1 MKIKALQAQE
11 ILDSR
16 GNPTIECVAT
26 LEDGSTGWVAI
37 PSGASTGKYEAVELR
52 DGDPKRYGGAGV
64 LKAIENVNSTIQSA
78 VIGLEAEDQT
88 KLDKIL
94 IELDGTEN
102 KAKLGAN
109 AILSVSLSVARAEAA
124 SEKKPLYQYLSK
136 FNPDF
141 KGIYTMPIPEMNVMN
156 GGKHANWATD
166 IQEYMLFPIG
176 APSVVE
182 AIRMNAEVY
191 ANLKKVLKSK
201 GHAIS
206 VGDEGGFA
214 PSTTKNNEE
223 PFQLMG
229 EAIEKAGYVL
239 GKDICFGI
247 DPAASEFFLP
257 AEASAKE
264 GNNGKYQFKK
274 EGKLLT
280 TDELVEFY
288 LNIWKKYSIVSME
301 DMFDQDDW
309 DGFKKLYDKTE
320 GKMQVMGDDL
330 FVTNVKRL
338 QRGIDEKT
346 CNSTLIKLNQ
356 IGTLTETVNA
366 VLLARRAGMT
376 AIVSHRSAETE
387 DTFMADFVV
396 AMGTGQIKTGAPA
409 RGERTAKYNRLMRI
423 ERELGDKAQY
433 AKFPFQSIA

>member
-1 MKIKALQAQE
+1 MKIKLLQAQE

-16 GNPTIECVAT
+16 GFPTIECVTT
-26 LEDGSTGWVAI
+26 LEDGSTGWAAI

-52 DGDPKRYGGAGV
+52 DGNPKRFNGSGV
-64 LKAIENVNSTIQSA
+64 LKAIENVSTKIQSA
-78 VIGLEAEDQT
+78 VKGLEAEDHK
-88 KLDKIL
+88 KLDQTMIA
-94 IELDGTEN
+94 LDGTEN
-102 KAKLGAN
+102 KANLGAN

-124 SEKKPLYQYLSK
+124 SEKKPLYVYLSK

-141 KGIYTMPIPEMNVMN
+141 KGTYIMPIPEMNVMN

-191 ANLKKVLKSK
+191 ANLKKVLKSRDYS
-201 GHAIS
+201 IS

-223 PFQLMG
+223 PFQLMS
-229 EAIEKAGYVL
+229 EAIEKAGYIL

-247 DPAASEFFLP
+247 DPAASEFF
-257 AEASAKE
+257 KD
-264 GNNGKYQFKK
+264 GKYQFKK
-274 EGKLLT
+274 EGKSLS
-280 TDELVEFY
+280 TDELTEIY
-288 LNIWKKYSIVSME
+288 LNLWKKYPIVSME
-301 DMFDQDDW
+301 DIFDQDDW
-309 DGFKKLYDKTE
+309 VGFKKLYDKTE
-320 GKMQVMGDDL
+320 EKMQVMGDDL
-330 FVTNVKRL
+330 FVTNIKRL
-338 QRGIDEKT
+338 QKGIDEKT
-346 CNSTLIKLNQ
+346 CNSILIKLNQ
-356 IGTLTETVNA
+356 IGTLTETVDA
-366 VLLARRAGMT
+366 VLMARSAGMT
-376 AIVSHRSAETE
+376 AVVSHRSAETE
-387 DTFMADFVV
+387 DAFMADFVV

-433 AKFPFQSIA
+433 AKFPFSPII

>member
-1 MKIKALQAQE
+1 MKIKSLQAQE

-78 VIGLEAEDQT
+78 VIGFEAEDQYR
-88 KLDKIL
+88 LDKTL

-109 AILSVSLSVARAEAA
+109 AILSVSLSVARAEAQH
-124 SEKKPLYQYLSK
+124 EKKPLYQYLSK

-201 GHAIS
+201 GYAIS

-247 DPAASEFFLP
+247 DPAASEFF
-257 AEASAKE
+257 KD
-264 GNNGKYQFKK
+264 GKYQFKK
-274 EGKLLT
+274 EGKSLT

-288 LNIWKKYSIVSME
+288 LNIWKKYPIVSME

-309 DGFKKLYDKTE
+309 DGFKKLFDKTN
-320 GKMQVMGDDL
+320 GKLQVMGDDL

-338 QRGIDEKT
+338 QKGIDEKT

-356 IGTLTETVNA
+356 IGTLSETVDA

-423 ERELGDKAQY
+423 ERELEDKAQY
-433 AKFPFQSIA
+433 AKFPFQSS

>member
-1 MKIKALQAQE
+1 MKIESLQAQE

-78 VIGLEAEDQT
+78 VIGFEAEDQS
-88 KLDKIL
+88 KLDKTL

-109 AILSVSLSVARAEAA
+109 AILSVSLSVARAEAQY
-124 SEKKPLYQYLSK
+124 EKKPLYQYLSK

-201 GHAIS
+201 GYAIS

-247 DPAASEFFLP
+247 DPAASEFFD
-257 AEASAKE
+257 
-264 GNNGKYQFKK
+264 NDKYQFKK
-274 EGKLLT
+274 EGRSLS
-280 TDELVEFY
+280 TDELTEFY
-288 LNIWKKYSIVSME
+288 LSLWKKYPIVSME

-309 DGFKKLYDKTE
+309 EGFKKLYDKTN
-320 GKMQVMGDDL
+320 GKLQVMGDDFL
-330 FVTNVKRL
+330 SIFSDLVFC
-338 QRGIDEKT
+338 IF
-346 CNSTLIKLNQ
+346 
-356 IGTLTETVNA
+356 
-366 VLLARRAGMT
+366 LL
-376 AIVSHRSAETE
+376 
-387 DTFMADFVV
+387 
-396 AMGTGQIKTGAPA
+396 
-409 RGERTAKYNRLMRI
+409 
-423 ERELGDKAQY
+423 
-433 AKFPFQSIA
+433 